1 MENCCHHTKNT
12 PRDEET
18 VRALK
23 NRLNRI
29 TGQIAGIGRMLDEN
43 RYCKDILIQIA
54 AIESALQALGYQVLQ
69 EHMQTCVVEEIQKGN
84 TNIIDEAVDLIKKLK

>member
-1 MENCCHHTKNT
+1 
-12 PRDEET
+12 
-18 VRALK
+18 
-23 NRLNRI
+23 
-29 TGQIAGIGRMLDEN
+29 MLDEN

-84 TNIIDEAVDLIKKLK
+84 TDIIDEAVDLIKKLK